1 MVFVFVFMYLGLDSV
16 REEKEGLA
24 AMMCLMMGGP
34 AHSAGVQIEHHSR
47 AAAAILYQDLVHRLY
62 WYLVQTFCTSALVYI
77 YCTATHL
84 EFFFITTQYGNFQ
97 MKIIGTGGNIY
108 IVFRGQKV
116 GSCLLSYF
124 PYLHA

>member
-47 AAAAILYQDLVHRLY
+47 ATLYKHIVPVPGTNIL
-62 WYLVQTFCTSALVYI
+62 
-77 YCTATHL
+77 
-84 EFFFITTQYGNFQ
+84 
-97 MKIIGTGGNIY
+97 
-108 IVFRGQKV
+108 
-116 GSCLLSYF
+116 
-124 PYLHA
+124 